1 LSSHPYRTQASTNPP
16 GAGGIA
22 RAWSHATTA
31 PLIIASGP
39 LALIALCAAARAY
52 EGPWLM
58 PTTILYSAIG
68 YLAFLVGAG
77 VIDSIR
83 R

>member
-1 LSSHPYRTQASTNPP
+1 LSSHPYRTQASTDPP
-16 GAGGIA
+16 RREGIA

-39 LALIALCAAARAY
+39 LALIALCASARAY
-52 EGPWLM
+52 EGPSLM
-58 PTTILYSAIG
+58 PTTILYAAIG
-68 YLAFLVGAG
+68 YVAFLVSACA
-77 VIDSIR
+77 IDSIR